1 MSNQGNA
8 VTVSKAKI
16 SQFVHDAADMEKREY
31 ILREMAPRLIDE
43 ADTLKRRAD
52 RAIENTEKELH
63 K

>member
-16 SQFVHDAADMEKREY
+16 AQFVHDAADMEKREY
-31 ILREMAPRLIDE
+31 IFREMAPRLLDE

-52 RAIENTEKELH
+52 RAIENTEK
-63 K
+63 